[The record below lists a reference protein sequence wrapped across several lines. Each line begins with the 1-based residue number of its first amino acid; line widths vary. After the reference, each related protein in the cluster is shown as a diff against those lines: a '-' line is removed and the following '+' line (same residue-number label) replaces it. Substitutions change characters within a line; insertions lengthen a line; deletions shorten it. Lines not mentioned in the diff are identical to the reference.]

1 MKVRST
7 TWYSQF
13 LIIQHNDSR
22 WIECFRINREFV
34 FQLIEKL
41 AHFIEEKDTH
51 YKCVMLVGIQI
62 ACALYKLAHEVEYFH
77 WSEMFTISK
86 STIHMVL
93 KKIVHVV
100 NVVFKNQIKWPKG
113 KHLKDVM
120 VGFKTFCDL
129 PSIHNVINVIQICTP
144 KSQVAFTKHY
154 FSFKPKTYNM

>member
-1 MKVRST
+1 M
-7 TWYSQF
+7 
-13 LIIQHNDSR
+13 
-22 WIECFRINREFV
+22 

-51 YKCVMLVGIQI
+51 YKCVMLVGIRI

-77 WSEMFTISK
+77 CNEMFTISK

-113 KHLKDVM
+113 KHIKDDGWVQN
-120 VGFKTFCDL
+120 FL
-129 PSIHNVINVIQICTP
+129 
-144 KSQVAFTKHY
+144 
-154 FSFKPKTYNM
+154 